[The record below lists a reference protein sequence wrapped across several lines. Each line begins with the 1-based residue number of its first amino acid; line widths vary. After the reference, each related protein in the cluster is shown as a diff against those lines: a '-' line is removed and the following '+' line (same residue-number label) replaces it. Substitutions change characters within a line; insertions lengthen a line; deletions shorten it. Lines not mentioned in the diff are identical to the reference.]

1 MGAGQCSTASTIMA
15 TSLADVVTDEG
26 FHPRPPRSLADAG
39 LTETSVEQLI
49 LKILYFRGEISG
61 RELAKSIAL
70 AFSLIEPIV
79 ESFRRAQLLQVKRS
93 LGMGS
98 VSSVFALTEQGR
110 KFALDALAANQYAGP
125 APVTLE
131 AYTDAVEQQTLKSG
145 WLTMDMLREAYRH
158 MIVTDDI
165 FNSIGP
171 AINSGKSMLIYGQ
184 PGNGKTYLAE
194 ALMNLNTAPIYVPH
208 AIDYQ
213 GRIVTV
219 FDPVYHQRAVA
230 EDDELSL
237 IFESQFDNRWVACK
251 RPFIVTGG
259 ELTLDMVDLSYN
271 EISRVY
277 DAPFQVKANNGIY
290 LIDDFGRQRVSP
302 AEVLNRWIIP
312 MEKRV
317 DYLNF
322 QTGGKVALPFR
333 TFLIFST
340 NLAPHQLG
348 DEAFLRRIEYK
359 MLMRSPAVAEFRKIF
374 DGVCRTKKL
383 ECAPEVRDRFFEKRY
398 TTTGKPFRRCQ
409 PRDVLTH
416 VADLVAFERR
426 DSVVTEELL
435 DHAFETCF
443 TQPDM
448 QDS

>member
-1 MGAGQCSTASTIMA
+1 MA
-15 TSLADVVTDEG
+15 TSLAAVVTNEG
-26 FHPRPPRSLADAG
+26 FHPRPPHSLAEAG
-39 LTETSVEQLI
+39 LNETTVEQLI

-61 RELAKSIAL
+61 RELSKTVAL

-79 ESFRRAQLLQVKRS
+79 ETYRRTQLIQVKRS

-98 VSSVFALTEQGR
+98 VSSVFALTELGR
-110 KFALDALAANQYAGP
+110 KIALDALSVNQYAGA

-131 AYTDAVEQQTLKSG
+131 AYTAAVEAQTLKSG
-145 WLTMDMLREAYRH
+145 WLTMDMLRDAYKH
-158 MIVTDDI
+158 MIVTDDV
-165 FNSIGP
+165 FNNIGP
-171 AINSGKSMLIYGQ
+171 AINSGKSLLIYGQ

-194 ALMNLNTAPIYVPH
+194 ALMNLNSAPIYVPY
-208 AIDYQ
+208 AIEYQ
-213 GRIVTV
+213 GRMITIY
-219 FDPVYHQRAVA
+219 DPVYHQRAIP
-230 EDDELSL
+230 EDDELSI

-259 ELTLDMVDLSYN
+259 ELTMDMVDLTYN
-271 EISRVY
+271 VTSRVF
-277 DAPFQVKANNGIY
+277 DAPFQTKANNGIY
-290 LIDDFGRQRVSP
+290 LIDDFGRQRATP

-322 QTGGKVALPFR
+322 QTGGKIAVPFR

-359 MLMRSPAVAEFRKIF
+359 MLMRSPDINEFRKIF
-374 DGVCRTKKL
+374 EGVCKAKKL
-383 ECAPEVRDRFFEKRY
+383 ECAPEVRDQFFERRY
-398 TTTGKPFRRCQ
+398 LAIKKPFRRCQ

-416 VADLVAFERR
+416 VADLIAFERR
-426 DSVVTEELL
+426 ESLVTPQLL
-435 DHAFETCF
+435 DHAFDSCF
-443 TQPDM
+443 AQADM